1 MIFRQAHFRD
11 KQAPVGV
18 GVTIFKRGIVQAV
31 DQNGVFNFNSF
42 IKPFKGH
49 TNALETT
56 PLTKILDFLLWCSRL
71 WRDKHPTQVCSKETK
86 VFLTNYFTAKKRL
99 RFYCIELTNIIDTS

>member
-11 KQAPVGV
+11 KLAPAGV
-18 GVTIFKRGIVQAV
+18 GAAIFKRGIVQAV
-31 DQNGVFNFNSF
+31 DQNGVFNFHSF

-56 PLTKILDFLLWCSRL
+56 PLTKILDFLLWCSSL
-71 WRDKHPTQVCSKETK
+71 WRDRPGLSLSQGNQGIH
-86 VFLTNYFTAKKRL
+86 
-99 RFYCIELTNIIDTS
+99 IDTENNIYYI